1 MGRIKLGRAEGR
13 AGGAGGRDTE
23 PEAGGPGWARGAPAR
38 GLRPP
43 VAQRCPGGGEGGR
56 PRYLEDEGGPRAGSH
71 RCRAPPTHPG
81 SSPGPGPP
89 RPSGAPGGARSP
101 ESGRGSE
108 APTEKPGTRRPVQQW
123 RRGGSASP
131 HEGPGRPGR
140 GAGGKRDA
148 GNAGAPGSGRSCA
161 QTEPRPAIGAPLR
174 RPGAGGEEGRGGE
187 SGGRGRGRGGGAA
200 ALSSHLPKAPR
211 RTLAPRLLASAAPAR
226 HPRGRGWGSAPAP
239 PPPIA
244 RVSPPGPRHPGR
256 APRSAGRRARHP
268 SARPPGARP
277 EIAGLPTSKGRPAHQ
292 SARAAR
298 RRGLAL
304 TRGPRARSAP
314 RPRGRP
320 GQGPGPGPRIGS
332 PPRSQAPPGRTRC
345 RGAWGGARPGREC
358 GEPGGEGGGG
368 APGRPASA
376 EDPSGPRP
384 AAAALAPRPRRPGF
398 RRGRRFQQPLRA
410 PHVLPALPTKTAPR
424 TSLCTSKARAGA
436 RS

>member
-187 SGGRGRGRGGGAA
+187 RGGRGRGRGGGAA

-211 RTLAPRLLASAAPAR
+211 RTLAPRLLPSAAPAR
-226 HPRGRGWGSAPAP
+226 HPRGRGGVCPRSAPAD
-239 PPPIA
+239 
-244 RVSPPGPRHPGR
+244 
-256 APRSAGRRARHP
+256 RSSL
-268 SARPPGARP
+268 SARPPPPRP
-277 EIAGLPTSKGRPAHQ
+277 SPPERRAPRPPPLCA
-292 SARAAR
+292 
-298 RRGLAL
+298 
-304 TRGPRARSAP
+304 PARSAP
-314 RPRGRP
+314 RNSRPAHFKGPPGTSKRAGRP
-320 GQGPGPGPRIGS
+320 
-332 PPRSQAPPGRTRC
+332 PPRPRTHQGSARALRAQTSRAPR
-345 RGAWGGARPGREC
+345 A
-358 GEPGGEGGGG
+358 
-368 APGRPASA
+368 
-376 EDPSGPRP
+376 GPRP
-384 AAAALAPRPRRPGF
+384 RPPDRLAAAVPG
-398 RRGRRFQQPLRA
+398 QNM
-410 PHVLPALPTKTAPR
+410 
-424 TSLCTSKARAGA
+424 
-436 RS
+436 

>member
-174 RPGAGGEEGRGGE
+174 RPGAGGEEGKFPGLNAGFPGG
-187 SGGRGRGRGGGAA
+187 SVVKDPCQCRRHGSIPGSRRSPGGRNGNP
-200 ALSSHLPKAPR
+200 LQYSCLEKSH
-211 RTLAPRLLASAAPAR
+211 
-226 HPRGRGWGSAPAP
+226 
-239 PPPIA
+239 
-244 RVSPPGPRHPGR
+244 
-256 APRSAGRRARHP
+256 
-268 SARPPGARP
+268 
-277 EIAGLPTSKGRPAHQ
+277 
-292 SARAAR
+292 
-298 RRGLAL
+298 
-304 TRGPRARSAP
+304 
-314 RPRGRP
+314 
-320 GQGPGPGPRIGS
+320 GQ
-332 PPRSQAPPGRTRC
+332 RSQTGC
-345 RGAWGGARPGREC
+345 SLWGHQEL
-358 GEPGGEGGGG
+358 EMTE
-368 APGRPASA
+368 
-376 EDPSGPRP
+376 
-384 AAAALAPRPRRPGF
+384 
-398 RRGRRFQQPLRA
+398 
-410 PHVLPALPTKTAPR
+410 
-424 TSLCTSKARAGA
+424 
-436 RS
+436 